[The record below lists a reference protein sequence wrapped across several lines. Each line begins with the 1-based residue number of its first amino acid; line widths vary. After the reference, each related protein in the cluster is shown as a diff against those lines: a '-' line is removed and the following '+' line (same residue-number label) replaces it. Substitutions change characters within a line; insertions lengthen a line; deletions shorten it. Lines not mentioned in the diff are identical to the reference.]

1 MVKLFSKN
9 SNLCDHNS
17 PTLQTDGQTDR
28 QTTCNRN
35 TALCSKVH
43 RAVKIDGSRD
53 LGHAPFG
60 ENYWCACW
68 AFPRVTNFAISHF
81 SSTLCTKFEVSSS
94 GSFEDIEF
102 WRKYW
107 ILKILGV
114 TWPKPRPLW
123 GKFCIFLF
131 KFAKIYQCD
140 KYEVSTFYIPVIYTK
155 MAIAHALCHVTVRGG
170 PARTKN

>member
-35 TALCSKVH
+35 TALCTKVL

-60 ENYWCACW
+60 ENYWCARW

-114 TWPKPRPLW
+114 TWPQPRPLW
-123 GKFCIFLF
+123 GKFCIFYSSLPRSISVTNT
-131 KFAKIYQCD
+131 KCLRSI
-140 KYEVSTFYIPVIYTK
+140 SPLYTRK
-155 MAIAHALCHVTVRGG
+155 WPLHMLCVTWLRGG